1 MKDILKN
8 IVAILRAN
16 IIFGWKRIFGKC
28 SYKNIVRVFR
38 GADVTVG
45 KGGKLVIGKGV
56 AIGARSICTVRK
68 GAVLKMG
75 AMSNLNSDCKI
86 VCHEKIEIGENTIF
100 GPNVLVYDHDHL
112 YDAESG
118 VRRKE
123 YVSSEIVIGKN
134 CWIGANTVILR
145 GTHIGDNCLVG
156 AGSVVKGDFP
166 SGSKIIQKRTGVQN
180 AGGKA

>member
-1 MKDILKN
+1 MKETLKN
-8 IVAILRAN
+8 IFAVLRGN
-16 IIFGWKRIFGKC
+16 IIFGWNRIFGKC
-28 SYKNIVRVFR
+28 NYKNIVRVFK
-38 GADVTVG
+38 GADITISR
-45 KGGKLVIGKGV
+45 GGKLIIGRGV
-56 AIGARSICTVRK
+56 AIGSRTVCTVRK

-112 YDAESG
+112 YNAESG
-118 VRRKE
+118 VKRKE
-123 YVSSEIVIGKN
+123 YVSSEITIGKN

-166 SGSKIIQKRTGVQN
+166 SGSKIIQKRSERG
-180 AGGKA
+180 